1 MHLTGAET
9 SDSMR
14 DLSAT
19 QHTYP
24 ACISSRDFSS
34 GELPILRSQFAGDCA
49 HVAVTRGQ
57 EQRPASGDSSIEGP
71 RSGKDSRQSPFH
83 SDASACRKSRRIK
96 HETQCPELPYF
107 RRSRNFRPQRRGAGG
122 EPPNERQ
129 RHDCAGRWQYLA
141 DNAKIVSVA
150 KASLSDIKP
159 GSFIGTA
166 ATRGTDGKLQAIEVH
181 IFPES
186 MRGTGEGNRA
196 WDLTPKSSMTN
207 GTAAPKSSMTN
218 GAVAQKFNKGESNKV
233 NSVAGND
240 VTVNFNCGTKIATVR
255 PDTKVVTLV
264 PGDRSELKPNA
275 KIFIPAA
282 TRTPDGSLEANR
294 VTVGKDGIPPPM

>member
-1 MHLTGAET
+1 MT
-9 SDSMR
+9 R
-14 DLSAT
+14 
-19 QHTYP
+19 
-24 ACISSRDFSS
+24 FS
-34 GELPILRSQFAGDCA
+34 
-49 HVAVTRGQ
+49 
-57 EQRPASGDSSIEGP
+57 EGP
-71 RSGKDSRQSPFH
+71 RSGEDSRQSPFH

-107 RRSRNFRPQRRGAGG
+107 RRSRNFIFAAAGIFLLSVAALAASPPINVRGTIAQVDGNTIDIKERDGG
-122 EPPNERQ
+122 VAKIQ
-129 RHDCAGRWQYLA
+129 LA

-150 KASLSDIKP
+150 KASLSDVKP

-166 ATRGTDGKLQAIEVH
+166 ATPGTDGKLQAIEVH

-207 GTAAPKSSMTN
+207 GT
-218 GAVAQKFNKGESNKV
+218 VAQKSNKVENNKV
-233 NSVAGND
+233 NSVEGND
-240 VTVNFNCGTKIATVR
+240 VTVNFNGGTKIVTVTS
-255 PDTKVVTLV
+255 DTKLVTLV

-282 TRTPDGSLEANR
+282 TRTPDGALEANR
-294 VTVGKDGIPPPM
+294 VTVGRDGIPPPM

>member
-1 MHLTGAET
+1 MKHSVRNYLIFAAAGTFVLSVGALAASPPMNVRGTIAQIDGNTIDIKE
-9 SDSMR
+9 SD
-14 DLSAT
+14 
-19 QHTYP
+19 
-24 ACISSRDFSS
+24 
-34 GELPILRSQFAGDCA
+34 GG
-49 HVAVTRGQ
+49 VAK
-57 EQRPASGDSSIEGP
+57 I
-71 RSGKDSRQSPFH
+71 H
-83 SDASACRKSRRIK
+83 
-96 HETQCPELPYF
+96 
-107 RRSRNFRPQRRGAGG
+107 
-122 EPPNERQ
+122 
-129 RHDCAGRWQYLA
+129 LA

-150 KASLSDIKP
+150 KASPSDIKP

-166 ATRGTDGKLQAIEVH
+166 ATPGTDGKLRAIEVH

-218 GAVAQKFNKGESNKV
+218 GTVAQKSNKVENNNNKV
-233 NSVAGND
+233 NSVEGND
-240 VTVNFNCGTKIATVR
+240 VTVNFNGGTKIVTVT

-282 TRTPDGSLEANR
+282 TRTPDGALEANR
-294 VTVGKDGIPPPM
+294 ITVGKDGIPPPM

>member
-1 MHLTGAET
+1 MKHSVRNYLIFAAAGIFALSVAALAASPPMNVRGTIAQVDGNTIDIKE
-9 SDSMR
+9 R
-14 DLSAT
+14 D
-19 QHTYP
+19 
-24 ACISSRDFSS
+24 
-34 GELPILRSQFAGDCA
+34 GG
-49 HVAVTRGQ
+49 VAK
-57 EQRPASGDSSIEGP
+57 I
-71 RSGKDSRQSPFH
+71 H
-83 SDASACRKSRRIK
+83 
-96 HETQCPELPYF
+96 
-107 RRSRNFRPQRRGAGG
+107 
-122 EPPNERQ
+122 
-129 RHDCAGRWQYLA
+129 LA

-166 ATRGTDGKLQAIEVH
+166 ATPGTDGKLQAIEVH

-207 GTAAPKSSMTN
+207 GT
-218 GAVAQKFNKGESNKV
+218 VAQKSTKVENNKV
-233 NSVAGND
+233 NSVEGND
-240 VTVNFNCGTKIATVR
+240 VTVNFNGGIKIVTVTS
-255 PDTKVVTLV
+255 DTKVVTLV

-282 TRTPDGSLEANR
+282 TRTPDGALEANR

>member
-1 MHLTGAET
+1 MKHSVCNYLIFATAGIFALNLAALAASPPMNVRGTIAQVDGNIIELKEPDGAI
-9 SDSMR
+9 
-14 DLSAT
+14 AKI
-19 QHTYP
+19 H
-24 ACISSRDFSS
+24 
-34 GELPILRSQFAGDCA
+34 
-49 HVAVTRGQ
+49 
-57 EQRPASGDSSIEGP
+57 
-71 RSGKDSRQSPFH
+71 
-83 SDASACRKSRRIK
+83 
-96 HETQCPELPYF
+96 
-107 RRSRNFRPQRRGAGG
+107 
-122 EPPNERQ
+122 
-129 RHDCAGRWQYLA
+129 LA

-166 ATRGTDGKLQAIEVH
+166 ATPAADGKLQAIEVH

-186 MRGTGEGNRA
+186 MRGTGEGTRA

-218 GAVAQKFNKGESNKV
+218 GTAAAKSSMTNGTVAEKSNNVEKNKV
-233 NSVAGND
+233 NSVEGND
-240 VTVNFNCGTKIATVR
+240 VTVNFNGGTKIVTVK

-282 TRTPDGSLEANR
+282 TRTPDGALEANR
-294 VTVGKDGIPPPM
+294 VTVGKDGIAPPM

>member
-1 MHLTGAET
+1 MKHSVRNYLIFAAAGIFALSVAALAASPPMNVRGTIAQVDGNTIDIKE
-9 SDSMR
+9 R
-14 DLSAT
+14 D
-19 QHTYP
+19 
-24 ACISSRDFSS
+24 
-34 GELPILRSQFAGDCA
+34 GG
-49 HVAVTRGQ
+49 VAK
-57 EQRPASGDSSIEGP
+57 I
-71 RSGKDSRQSPFH
+71 H
-83 SDASACRKSRRIK
+83 
-96 HETQCPELPYF
+96 
-107 RRSRNFRPQRRGAGG
+107 
-122 EPPNERQ
+122 
-129 RHDCAGRWQYLA
+129 LA

-166 ATRGTDGKLQAIEVH
+166 ATPGTDGKLQAIEVH

-207 GTAAPKSSMTN
+207 GT
-218 GAVAQKFNKGESNKV
+218 VAQKSTKVENNKV
-233 NSVAGND
+233 NSVEGND
-240 VTVNFNCGTKIATVR
+240 VTVNFNGGTKIVTVTS
-255 PDTKVVTLV
+255 DTKVVTLV

-282 TRTPDGSLEANR
+282 TRTPDGALEANR